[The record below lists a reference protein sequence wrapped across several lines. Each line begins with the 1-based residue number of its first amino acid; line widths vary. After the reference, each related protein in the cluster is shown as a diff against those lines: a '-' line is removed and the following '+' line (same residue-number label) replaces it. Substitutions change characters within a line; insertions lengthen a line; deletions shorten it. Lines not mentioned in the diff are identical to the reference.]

1 MTQPT
6 SNSNVAKFMQLWAEN
21 LAAVLIQSGVSS
33 AVGTAGD
40 LESATLPQGGDATGT
55 AMRFFCGGQLR
66 GELVCHAEAASALPL
81 SQTLMSETVDPAAA
95 FGDEQKDGFAEFIRQ
110 AAGLTATGWKKLT
123 GAETVL
129 SFQSVAEPKF
139 VADRSTVVQLSGT
152 SFPEVTLQFQLNEEL
167 IRCFEALSAANE
179 LAAAAPVTT
188 ASNPGTTS
196 GEGSVGNL
204 ELLLDIELDA
214 TIRFGKRELRLREV
228 LGLMPGTV
236 VELDQMVNEPAD
248 LLIAGRTVA
257 KGEVVVVDGNFGLR
271 VTEVVSRAHRAS
283 LVPLP

>member
-1 MTQPT
+1 
-6 SNSNVAKFMQLWAEN
+6 MQLWAGN
-21 LAAVLIQSGVSS
+21 LAAVLIQSGASS

-40 LESATLPQGGDATGT
+40 LEPATVPQSGETTG
-55 AMRFFCGGQLR
+55 AAVRFFCGGQLR
-66 GELVCHAEAASALPL
+66 GELLCLAEAASALPL
-81 SQTLMSETVDPAAA
+81 AQTLMSEPVDPAAP

-110 AAGLTATGWKKLT
+110 AAGLTATGWKKLC
-123 GAETVL
+123 GVETVL

-139 VADRSTVVQLSGT
+139 VADRSSVVQLSGA
-152 SFPEVTLQFQLNEEL
+152 SFPEVTLQFQLNDEL
-167 IRCFEALSAANE
+167 IRCFEALSAASDP
-179 LAAAAPVTT
+179 APTASLTT
-188 ASNPGTTS
+188 ASKSSPAS
-196 GEGSVGNL
+196 GEAPSGNL

-228 LGLMPGTV
+228 LALMPGTV

>member
-6 SNSNVAKFMQLWAEN
+6 SNSNVTKFMQLWAEN

-40 LESATLPQGGDATGT
+40 LEPATLPQGGDATGT
-55 AMRFFCGGQLR
+55 AVRFFCGGQLR

-81 SQTLMSETVDPAAA
+81 AQTLMSETVDPAAP

-110 AAGLTATGWKKLT
+110 AAGLTATGWKKLS

-139 VADRSTVVQLSGT
+139 VSHRGTVVQLSGS

-179 LAAAAPVTT
+179 LAAAAVTT
-188 ASNPGTTS
+188 VSNPGTTS
-196 GEGSVGNL
+196 GEASVGNL